1 MRATLYHAKGAVRGT
16 AMRLPLLALSTGS
29 AKRAHDNRH
38 NPDPLRLRRITRA
51 GTVVDGAADLE
62 ESGPA
67 VENEVTELQ
76 EDPRTQRLQ
85 QALTALLTTGPT
97 PRLATEWRAWK
108 GRIAA
113 ALDEARDAG
122 MDVPHILAGGVV
134 AAFRE
139 PLTTHPRRY
148 REGTDAVGMW
158 IVARMQA
165 PGGRAGFR
173 Q

>member
-1 MRATLYHAKGAVRGT
+1 MHGT

-38 NPDPLRLRRITRA
+38 NPDPLRLRRITRN

-62 ESGPA
+62 QSGPA
-67 VENEVTELQ
+67 FQNAVTELQ
-76 EDPRTQRLQ
+76 EDPRTQRLL
-85 QALTALLTTGPT
+85 QALTTLLTTGPT
-97 PRLATEWRAWK
+97 PQSDAEWREWK

-122 MDVPHILAGGVV
+122 MDLPHILAGGVV
-134 AAFRE
+134 VAFRE
-139 PLTTHPRRY
+139 PLTTQPDRY

-158 IVARMQA
+158 VVTRMRG
-165 PGGRAGFR
+165 PGGTAGFG